1 MLHWDWRT
9 RICVRMRAFASV
21 NATHRLCQSAGDPVA
36 LALVASINPPGVNIT
51 GHVGGG
57 VATAPMGKKPLTP
70 EQRERRRAY
79 LKAWRS
85 AHREHCIAYDKRQR
99 QKRREQRRADNAR
112 WYDTHREQVLAR
124 RKRYYEENRERINQ
138 ERKKRRRAQREANR
152 REE

>member
-1 MLHWDWRT
+1 MGLEDSHLRLHAEPLQVST
-9 RICVRMRAFASV
+9 LPTVFA
-21 NATHRLCQSAGDPVA
+21 SAGDPVA
-36 LALVASINPPGVNIT
+36 LALVASINPPSVNIT
-51 GHVGGG
+51 GHVDGGIL
-57 VATAPMGKKPLTP
+57 AALMGRKPLTP

-85 AHREHCIAYDKRQR
+85 DHREHCIAYDKRQR
-99 QKRREQRRADNAR
+99 QKRREQRRADNVR
-112 WYDTHREQVLAR
+112 WYETHREQVLAR